1 MIEER
6 CGYISITGFPNSGK
20 STLINTLLKKKISII
35 SSKVQTTKDEILGIL
50 NVNKTQFIFLDTPGI
65 ITNRKYYN
73 KSMSREIFKSIDRV
87 SCNLFVFD
95 SSKEINKEQE
105 NIINKTIIKFKKN
118 LLIINKIDLVAN
130 EKLLTISKK
139 LNEIFNFNQTF
150 MISAKKKKGITKIA
164 PILENYIPHKKWIFP
179 KNQHTNV
186 SLKFQVSEITR
197 EKIFQL
203 LNKELPY
210 SMKIETSI
218 NSQENIVKIN
228 QNIIINKESQKAI
241 FIGKK

>member
-150 MISAKKKKGITKIA
+150 MISAKKKKVSQRLHQFLKI
-164 PILENYIPHKKWIFP
+164 IFLI
-179 KNQHTNV
+179 KNGFFQRTNIQMYL
-186 SLKFQVSEITR
+186 SNFKFR
-197 EKIFQL
+197 K
-203 LNKELPY
+203 
-210 SMKIETSI
+210 
-218 NSQENIVKIN
+218 
-228 QNIIINKESQKAI
+228 
-241 FIGKK
+241 

>member
-150 MISAKKKKGITKIA
+150 MIYAKKKKR
-164 PILENYIPHKKWIFP
+164 YHKDC
-179 KNQHTNV
+179 TN
-186 SLKFQVSEITR
+186 S
-197 EKIFQL
+197 
-203 LNKELPY
+203 
-210 SMKIETSI
+210 
-218 NSQENIVKIN
+218 
-228 QNIIINKESQKAI
+228 
-241 FIGKK
+241 

>member
-105 NIINKTIIKFKKN
+105 NIINKTIIKFKN
-118 LLIINKIDLVAN
+118 
-130 EKLLTISKK
+130 
-139 LNEIFNFNQTF
+139 
-150 MISAKKKKGITKIA
+150 
-164 PILENYIPHKKWIFP
+164 
-179 KNQHTNV
+179 
-186 SLKFQVSEITR
+186 
-197 EKIFQL
+197 
-203 LNKELPY
+203 
-210 SMKIETSI
+210 
-218 NSQENIVKIN
+218 
-228 QNIIINKESQKAI
+228 
-241 FIGKK
+241 